1 MAQRKERML
10 EVDWIAGACFMM
22 PRTLFLELG
31 GFDPR
36 FFLFFEDTDLCRRV
50 KQRGKKVVFASSVHA
65 LDRKERLSGGGVL
78 ELFTKRTARIHL
90 ASAVKYF
97 WKWRK
102 SPHTTVGR

>member
-1 MAQRKERML
+1 
-10 EVDWIAGACFMM
+10 
-22 PRTLFLELG
+22 
-31 GFDPR
+31 
-36 FFLFFEDTDLCRRV
+36 
-50 KQRGKKVVFASSVHA
+50 VVFASSVHA